1 MPVTEYIVRTKDVLK
16 EFKMGQE
23 TLRALNGVSVD
34 IKRGEYISI
43 MGPSGSGKTT
53 LLSILGCMLTPT
65 KGTVQVCGISTEGI
79 DHERLARIRRQHIG
93 FVFQS
98 YHLFPTLTA
107 AENVQ
112 MALDVRGERQSIARL
127 RAQAALVRV
136 GLESKG
142 GAFPREL
149 SGGEQQRIAIARA
162 IIAEPSVILAD
173 EPTGALD
180 GVNGQAVMAILSEIA
195 KEGNRTVLVVTHDTR
210 LLRFA
215 DNILYIEDGI
225 LKTGEAANPNV
236 LRMRS
241 SA

>member
-1 MPVTEYIVRTKDVLK
+1 MTAPIIEAKNITKLLGSGSSQVMALKDVNLSLSSGSLT
-16 EFKMGQE
+16 M
-23 TLRALNGVSVD
+23 L
-34 IKRGEYISI
+34 

-53 LLSILGCMLTPT
+53 LLSILGCMLAPT
-65 KGTVQVCGISTEGI
+65 NGTVQICGTSTEGI
-79 DHERLARIRRQHIG
+79 GHERLAAIRRQYIG

-112 MALDVRGERQSIARL
+112 MALDVRGEHASVARPKTKD
-127 RAQAALVRV
+127 ALARV
-136 GLESKG
+136 GLEGKSG
-142 GAFPREL
+142 GFPREL
-149 SGGEQQRIAIARA
+149 SGGEQQRVAIARA
-162 IIAEPSVILAD
+162 IVAAPSAILAD

-180 GVNGQAVMAILSEIA
+180 GVNGQAVLAILSGIA
-195 KEGNRTVLVVTHDTR
+195 KEGNHTVLVVTHDTR

-215 DNILYIEDGI
+215 DNIIYIEDGT
-225 LKTGEAANPNV
+225 LKEEEATDPNV